1 MKNFKQFFFALLPI
15 VAVMAFS
22 ACKDDNPP
30 TPTQDDIIEV
40 CGTVTDQDGNAL
52 AGATVSSGTANATT
66 DADGKYCINV
76 NKAGALTFSLAD
88 YESQTEFVN
97 SQTSIN
103 TSLVSSASEE
113 TTYIESTVEKE
124 CDDGA
129 TVDVIQVG
137 VTDRGKGAGTM
148 TWTNGKVW
156 ILEGLVFVN
165 DGQVLTIEPGTIIK
179 GGTGQ
184 GEKATAL
191 VVAQGGRLI
200 AEGTADMPIVFT
212 SEADAIAR
220 DAEGNLCLGSSL
232 ASSVRG
238 LWGGVILLGKATL
251 NAATETRAIEGI
263 PSTEPRGTYG
273 GTDDADNSGSLKY
286 ISIRHGGTDI
296 GAGNEINGL
305 TMGAVGSGT
314 TIDYIEVFANKDDG
328 YEWFGGTVNTK
339 HLVSAYCGDDA
350 FDYDEGWSGKNQFW
364 LAYQEGAGDRGGEHD
379 GGPSDC
385 ETCEPFAL
393 PVMYNA
399 SFRGQ
404 GSTAGKRALT
414 FRDNAGGE
422 YHNSIFWSY
431 GRGVDIEVRASID
444 DSYTQFQ
451 NGNLK
456 FTNNIL
462 FDIAGNY
469 FTIGNEDSG
478 DVSAEQAALDAYF
491 NDAANNLQ
499 VVDPQ
504 LGSDLAPMAGGPAAQ
519 AGATPPNDGFFE
531 EVSYH
536 GAFAPGVATWISGW
550 TAISKELN

>member
-1 MKNFKQFFFALLPI
+1 MKNFKLLFFAVLPVLV
-15 VAVMAFS
+15 VALFTG
-22 ACKDDNPP
+22 CKDDNPT
-30 TPTQDDIIEV
+30 TPVDDTIQV
-40 CGTVTDQDGNAL
+40 CGTVTDQDGNPL
-52 AGATVSSGTANATT
+52 AGVAVSSGTSNTTT
-66 DADGKYCINV
+66 DADGKYCIDV
-76 NKAGALTFSLAD
+76 NKDGALTFSLTD
-88 YESQTEFVN
+88 YESETKFVN
-97 SQTSIN
+97 NQNSIDA
-103 TSLVSSASEE
+103 SLVSAVSME
-113 TTYIESTVEKE
+113 TTYEESTVEKE
-124 CDDGA
+124 CDGGQ
-129 TVDVIQVG
+129 TVDILQVS
-137 VTDRGKGAGTM
+137 VTDRGEGSGTM
-148 TWTNGKVW
+148 TWTSDKVW

-179 GGTGQ
+179 GKSGQ
-184 GEKATAL
+184 GEKAAAL
-191 VVAQGGRLI
+191 VVAQGGELI
-200 AEGTADMPIVFT
+200 AEGTADMPIIFT

-220 DAEGNLCLGSSL
+220 DQDGNLCLGGSL

-238 LWGGVILLGKATL
+238 LWGGVILLGKAQI

-273 GTDDADNSGSLKY
+273 GTDDGDSSGSLKY

-305 TMGAVGSGT
+305 TMGAVGNGT

-328 YEWFGGTVNTK
+328 YEWFGGAVNTK
-339 HLVSAYCGDDA
+339 HLVSAFCGDDA
-350 FDYDEGWSGKNQFW
+350 FDYDEGWRGKNQFW

-393 PVMYNA
+393 PVVYNA

-404 GSTAGKRALT
+404 GSGEGKRAIT

-422 YHNSIFWSY
+422 YHNSIFWAY
-431 GRGVDIEVRASID
+431 GRGIDIEVRASID
-444 DSYTQFQ
+444 DSYTQFS

-456 FTNNIL
+456 FTNNIM
-462 FDIAGNY
+462 FDIAERL
-469 FTIGNEDSG
+469 FSIGNEDEI

-504 LGSDLAPMAGGPAAQ
+504 LGSNLAPMTGGPAAQ
-519 AGATPPNDGFFE
+519 AGADVPNDGFFE
-531 EVSYH
+531 AAPYH
-536 GAFAPGVATWISGW
+536 GAFAPGVETWISGW
-550 TAISKELN
+550 TAIS

>member
-1 MKNFKQFFFALLPI
+1 MKNFKLLFFAVLPVLVVALLTG
-15 VAVMAFS
+15 
-22 ACKDDNPP
+22 CKDDNP
-30 TPTQDDIIEV
+30 TPPADDTIEV
-40 CGTVTDQDGNAL
+40 CGTVTDLDGNAL
-52 AGATVSSGTANATT
+52 AGVSVSSGSATATT
-66 DADGKYCINV
+66 DADGKYCIDV
-76 NKAGALTFSLAD
+76 NKEGALTFALTD
-88 YESQTEFVN
+88 YESDTKFVN

-103 TSLVSSASEE
+103 VSLVSSVTSE
-113 TTYIESTVEKE
+113 TTYIETTLEKE
-124 CDDGA
+124 CDGGQ
-129 TVDVIQVG
+129 TVDIIQVG
-137 VTDRGKGAGTM
+137 VTDRGQGTGTM
-148 TWTNGKVW
+148 TWTAGKTWV
-156 ILEGLVFVN
+156 LEGLVFVN
-165 DGQVLTIEPGTIIK
+165 DGQVLTIEPGTVIK
-179 GGTGQ
+179 GKSGQ
-184 GEKATAL
+184 GEKASAL
-191 VVAQGGRLI
+191 VVAQGGQLI
-200 AEGTADMPIVFT
+200 AEGTADMPIIFT
-212 SEADAIAR
+212 SEADALAR
-220 DAEGNLCLGSSL
+220 DTDGNLCVGGSL

-238 LWGGVILLGKATL
+238 LWGGVILLGKASL
-251 NAATETRAIEGI
+251 NSATPTRAIEGI

-273 GTDDADNSGSLKY
+273 GSSDDDNSGSLKY

-350 FDYDEGWSGKNQFW
+350 FDYDEGWRGKNQFW
-364 LAYQEGAGDRGGEHD
+364 LAFQEGAGDRGGEHD

-385 ETCEPFAL
+385 ETCEPFAT
-393 PVMYNA
+393 PVMYNT

-404 GSTAGKRALT
+404 GSGAGKRALT

-451 NGNLK
+451 NGILK
-456 FTNNIL
+456 FTNNIM
-462 FDIAGNY
+462 FDIAGSL

-504 LGSDLAPMAGGPAAQ
+504 LGTDLAPAMAGPAAQ
-519 AGATPPNDGFFE
+519 AGATPPSDGFFE
-531 EVSYH
+531 AAPYI
-536 GAFAPGVATWISGW
+536 GAFAPGVETWISGW
-550 TAISKELN
+550 TALSKELN

>member
-1 MKNFKQFFFALLPI
+1 MKNFKLLFFAVLPVLV
-15 VAVMAFS
+15 VALFTG
-22 ACKDDNPP
+22 CKDDNPT
-30 TPTQDDIIEV
+30 TPVDDTIQV
-40 CGTVTDQDGNAL
+40 CGTVTDQDGNPL
-52 AGATVSSGTANATT
+52 AGVAVSSGTSNTTT
-66 DADGKYCINV
+66 DADGKYCIDV
-76 NKAGALTFSLAD
+76 NKDGALTFSLTD
-88 YESQTEFVN
+88 YESETKFVN
-97 SQTSIN
+97 NQNSIDA
-103 TSLVSSASEE
+103 SLVSAVSME
-113 TTYIESTVEKE
+113 TTYEESTVEKE
-124 CDDGA
+124 CDGGQ
-129 TVDVIQVG
+129 TVDILQVS
-137 VTDRGKGAGTM
+137 VTDRGEGSGTM
-148 TWTNGKVW
+148 TWTSDKVW

-179 GGTGQ
+179 GKSGQ
-184 GEKATAL
+184 GEKAAAL
-191 VVAQGGRLI
+191 VVAQGGELI
-200 AEGTADMPIVFT
+200 AEGTADMPIIFT

-220 DAEGNLCLGSSL
+220 DQDGNLCLGGSL

-238 LWGGVILLGKATL
+238 LWGGVILLGKAQI

-273 GTDDADNSGSLKY
+273 GTDDGDSSGSLKY

-305 TMGAVGSGT
+305 TMGAVGNGT

-328 YEWFGGTVNTK
+328 YEWFGGAVNTK
-339 HLVSAYCGDDA
+339 HLVSAFCGDDA
-350 FDYDEGWSGKNQFW
+350 FDYDEGWRGKNQFW

-393 PVMYNA
+393 PVVYNA

-404 GSTAGKRALT
+404 GSGEGKRAIT

-422 YHNSIFWSY
+422 YHNSIFWAY
-431 GRGVDIEVRASID
+431 GRGIDIEVRASID
-444 DSYTQFQ
+444 DSYTQFS

-456 FTNNIL
+456 FTNNIM
-462 FDIAGNY
+462 FDIAERL
-469 FTIGNEDSG
+469 FSIGNEDEI

-504 LGSDLAPMAGGPAAQ
+504 LGSNLAPMTGGPAAQ
-519 AGATPPNDGFFE
+519 AGADVPNDGFFE
-531 EVSYH
+531 AAPYH
-536 GAFAPGVATWISGW
+536 GAFAPGVETWISGW